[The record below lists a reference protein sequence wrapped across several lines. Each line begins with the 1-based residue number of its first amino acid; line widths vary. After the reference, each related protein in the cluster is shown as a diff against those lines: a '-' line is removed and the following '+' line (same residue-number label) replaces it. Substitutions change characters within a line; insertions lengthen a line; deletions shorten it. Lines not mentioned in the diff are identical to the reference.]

1 MYIMINELVG
11 SLMVKDADGK
21 LVGFV
26 TQRDLLRCIV
36 NKGQPHFKLYDGVT
50 EPSAWNLPISH
61 VMTPSK
67 DLVYL
72 SPKDTLED
80 ARALMSV
87 SNKRHIPVI
96 HGFELLGVISPKDI
110 ARALHLER
118 GEDISAKA
126 SYVATVMP
134 RKGVPLT
141 TKLLEASEEEKA
153 KEKAGQ
159 TFALRSAVCNLPHPH
174 KESLGEDA
182 FLLGPN
188 MIGIAD
194 GVGSCVSRTPTSL
207 VPPTSPLS
215 RRTASSLSLARIRR
229 QKHARPLHAAL
240 SRAHTHA
247 ARTS

>member
-1 MYIMINELVG
+1 MDAMYIMINELVG

-118 GEDISAKA
+118 SEDVSAKA

-134 RKGVPLT
+134 RKGMPIT
-141 TKLLEASEEEKA
+141 TRLAEPTEEERKS
-153 KEKAGQ
+153 GQ
-159 TFALRSAVCNLPHPH
+159 TFALRSAVANLPHPH
-174 KESLGEDA
+174 KNSLGEDA

-194 GVGSCVSRTPTSL
+194 GVGSWWELDVDPAVYARALMQLARGSCVTFTEEQQCAP
-207 VPPTSPLS
+207 PPTEVASPCH
-215 RRTASSLSLARIRR
+215 ACCSSALAR
-229 QKHARPLHAAL
+229 
-240 SRAHTHA
+240 
-247 ARTS
+247 